1 MIRILDVGGM
11 LRRPGD
17 LQVLWLPFD
26 TCVSCV
32 LGLRTAAGS
41 FFSFFLAGVWTRI
54 SLFCR
59 WPFDCCCCCC
69 CRGQERDVPR
79 LNWRHPDGRGHFH
92 ASHSAGATFILTFL
106 FFFISSSSFVR
117 NERFILS
124 RFVVAGDLH
133 ISRPWRHSTCE
144 RIVVTLCNTRTT
156 LVNVLE
162 DRIHLKFLLRWI
174 YLWVDC
180 TMKGLA
186 VAIMTRLIGDG
197 YGPAR

>member
-1 MIRILDVGGM
+1 MYNYCWGAMIRILDVGGM

-41 FFSFFLAGVWTRI
+41 FFFLAGVWTRI

-106 FFFISSSSFVR
+106 FFFLFLPHHLSVMNDLFWAVLSSPVICIFHDRDV
-117 NERFILS
+117 I
-124 RFVVAGDLH
+124 
-133 ISRPWRHSTCE
+133 P
-144 RIVVTLCNTRTT
+144 
-156 LVNVLE
+156 LVNALS
-162 DRIHLKFLLRWI
+162 
-174 YLWVDC
+174 
-180 TMKGLA
+180 
-186 VAIMTRLIGDG
+186 
-197 YGPAR
+197 